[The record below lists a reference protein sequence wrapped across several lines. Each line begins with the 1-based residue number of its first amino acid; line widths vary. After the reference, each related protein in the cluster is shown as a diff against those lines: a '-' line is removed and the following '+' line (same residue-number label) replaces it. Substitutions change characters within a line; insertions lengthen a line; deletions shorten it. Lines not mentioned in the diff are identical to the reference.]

1 MQEQIEK
8 QIQIAAP
15 VSRVWQALSDSRQFG
30 EWFKVKMDGPFVA
43 GQAAMGTMTYPGY
56 EHLRIKI
63 KIDKIEPMNAFSFFW
78 HPYAVDP
85 TVDYEREEPTLVQFR
100 LEPAA
105 SGTLLTVTESG
116 FEKVPAHR
124 RAEAFL
130 RNDNGW
136 TQQMK
141 NITAY
146 VSQAA

>member
-1 MQEQIEK
+1 MENQIEK
-8 QIQIAAP
+8 QIQLAAP
-15 VSRVWQALSDSRQFG
+15 VSRVWQAVSDSRQFG

-43 GQAAMGTMTYPGY
+43 GQAATGVMTYPGY

-63 KIDKIEPMNAFSFFW
+63 KIHKIEPMNVFSFYW

-85 TVDYEREEPTLVQFR
+85 TVDYESEEPTLVQFR

-130 RNDNGW
+130 RNGNGW